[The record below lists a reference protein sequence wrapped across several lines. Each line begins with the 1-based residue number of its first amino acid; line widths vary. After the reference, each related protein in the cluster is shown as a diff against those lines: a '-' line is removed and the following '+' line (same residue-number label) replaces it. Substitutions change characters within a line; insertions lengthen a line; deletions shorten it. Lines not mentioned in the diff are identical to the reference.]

1 MTHPHSHLE
10 LNGPD
15 PAPLYRQIKR
25 MISQRILSGDLPT
38 DGRIPS
44 EMELVRE
51 LGVSRMTVHRALREL
66 TEEGMLIRV
75 PGVGTFV
82 APAKPQSALLELRTI
97 AEEVRGRQ
105 RRYSCDVHLLRQES
119 VAATLAGRLG
129 LRLGSAVFHSICIH
143 CEDGVPVQ
151 LEDRF
156 VNPAAAPDFLNQDYS
171 RITAN
176 EYLTRVAPATE
187 AEHVVES
194 ILPDKETQHLLRIG
208 PHEPC
213 LLLVRTTWSEAV
225 PVTYVRL
232 THPGSKRCLGGR
244 FAVRRST

>member
-1 MTHPHSHLE
+1 MNHPEPRLE

-15 PAPLYRQIKR
+15 PAPLYRRVKR
-25 MISQRILSGDLPT
+25 MIRQRILSGNLPR
-38 DGRIPS
+38 DGRIAS

-66 TEEGMLIRV
+66 TEEGLLVRV

-82 APAKPQSALLELRTI
+82 APSKPQSALLELRTI

-105 RRYSCDVHLLRQES
+105 ARYSCDVHLVRKER
-119 VAATLAGRLG
+119 VDAALAGRLG
-129 LRLGSAVFHSICIH
+129 LPPGAAVFHCVCIH
-143 CEDGVPVQ
+143 REDGIPVQ

-156 VNPAAAPDFLNQDYS
+156 VNPAAAPGFLDQDYS

-176 EYLTRVAPATE
+176 EYLTQVAPASE
-187 AEHVVES
+187 AEHIVEA
-194 ILPDKETQHLLRIG
+194 IRPDEETQRLLGIG

-213 LLLVRTTWSEAV
+213 LLLVRTTWSETL
-225 PVTYVRL
+225 PVTHVRL
-232 THPGSKRCLGGR
+232 THPGSRRCLGGR
-244 FAVRRST
+244 FAVRRPS